1 MEKNKTPHIKSFI
14 YLDEEKM
21 YSISSQLFE
30 GMTQYILKEES
41 ESLNEE
47 QQQKGNFLSGRF
59 MADMMSQSKG
69 KSEMCYLHDFAF
81 NLFEKELE
89 ERSLLYDIKPTDD
102 LTDLLDKGFVRIHGK
117 VVFCDYA
124 RMQYIIDNFNNI
136 GRAIGSLQ
144 YVANEQLTQFK
155 QDIAT
160 TKEREQR
167 NKKQQIVKSVEKKI
181 EEQLKQQGLVLDDKY
196 IKNLSTVMK
205 FGFQESF
212 EVRVV
217 LSESSLNFSVVANP
231 QCFKER
237 GNVLVSKYSRITEK
251 EFTVIGIITQAGN
264 PKPEIPVL
272 QGVDMKTAAQGM
284 NETIANL
291 EMQFNGR
298 SENECIID
306 PIAIFTE
313 LS

>member
-89 ERSLLYDIKPTDD
+89 ERSLLYDIKPTDE

>member
-264 PKPEIPVL
+264 PKPENPVL

>member
-155 QDIAT
+155 QDIVT